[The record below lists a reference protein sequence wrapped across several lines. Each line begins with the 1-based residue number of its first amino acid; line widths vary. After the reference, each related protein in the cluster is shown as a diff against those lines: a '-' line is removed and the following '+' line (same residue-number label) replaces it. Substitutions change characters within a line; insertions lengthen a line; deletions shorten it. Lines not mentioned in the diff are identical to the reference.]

1 MANLRIINSAR
12 SPRAQLMFYMKFGVS
27 VKPETIEEFKN
38 QLFHY
43 IRSKPRQWLCPLAFR
58 LSKIAADLGYVEY
71 FILLQHRESW
81 QQIGGLL
88 NSLSDVQQFSF
99 ELSTSLGMDFQSPA
113 LPIHFDSS
121 SSLPEDRSV
130 ARSIFGGNQFT
141 SDGNAVNNIATSR
154 NDNDQVATK
163 GIFTL

>member
-12 SPRAQLMFYMKFGVS
+12 SPRAQLQFYMKFGVS

-38 QLFHY
+38 QLFYH

-121 SSLPEDRSV
+121 SSAAVEQSV
-130 ARSIFGGNQFT
+130 ARSIFGRNQFT
-141 SDGNAVNNIATSR
+141 SDGNAVNNITTGR
-154 NDNDQVATK
+154 NDNDQVATG